1 MKKRGCNLHNT
12 KKTRVFEHQWSHQRK
27 KHQGWSPRSAAH
39 DQ

>member
-12 KKTRVFEHQWSHQRK
+12 KKRVFEHQWSHQRQ
-27 KHQGWSPRSAAH
+27 KHQGWSPCSAAH